1 MEQDHIFQRHQPL
14 GRLVERN
21 AYWPEQPR
29 QAARGPALLVAA
41 HGERGGAATNE
52 GVRRLVA
59 GLATRAIA
67 AEVGFGLLSG
77 TPSIA
82 DGLLA
87 LRATEVL
94 VYPLFLADGF
104 FAAARLPRLI
114 AAANA
119 GAARTVRLL
128 PPLGLDP
135 PLAALVARRADEA
148 ARRLGAA
155 AAQTTVVLLAHG
167 STRDQA
173 SRTAAGRLAALI
185 AARRS
190 FRAVRVAVLEGGTT
204 LGETLDAVRGPAVV
218 VGLFAGEG
226 LHGAEDVP
234 ALLAARD
241 VGFAG
246 NVGAWRA
253 IAGVVEAAVS
263 RATDPATG
271 RIEVCAHAAT
281 PLRRPFGSRLPKRE
295 GS

>member
-1 MEQDHIFQRHQPL
+1 MEQDHVFQRHQPL
-14 GRLVERN
+14 GRE
-21 AYWPEQPR
+21 AAHDEYWPDQPR
-29 QAARGPALLVAA
+29 RGDLVPALLVAA
-41 HGERGGAATNE
+41 HGERGGAASND
-52 GVRRLVA
+52 GVRRLTA
-59 GLATRAIA
+59 ELAASAIA
-67 AEVGFGLLSG
+67 GEVDFGLLSG
-77 TPSIA
+77 APSIA
-82 DGLLA
+82 DGLRS

-114 AAANA
+114 EAANA
-119 GAARTVRLL
+119 GAARIVRLL

-135 PLAALVARRADEA
+135 ALAALVARRAGDA

-167 STRDQA
+167 SNRDQA
-173 SRTAAGRLAALI
+173 SREAAGRLAALI
-185 AARRS
+185 AARRR
-190 FRAVRVAVLEGGTT
+190 FRAVRIAVLEGGLT

-246 NVGAWRA
+246 NVGAWRE
-253 IAGVVEAAVS
+253 IAGVVAAAVGRRGRGS
-263 RATDPATG
+263 SGGMQPSTDCFAVRGQP
-271 RIEVCAHAAT
+271 
-281 PLRRPFGSRLPKRE
+281 
-295 GS
+295 